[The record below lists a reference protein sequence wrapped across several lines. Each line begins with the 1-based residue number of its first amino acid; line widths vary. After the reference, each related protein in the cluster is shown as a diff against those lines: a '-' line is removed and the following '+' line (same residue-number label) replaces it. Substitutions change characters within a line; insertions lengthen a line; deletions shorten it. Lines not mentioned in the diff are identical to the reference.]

1 MKSIKLVFLVFL
13 LVISFSGLSVTFQT
27 VSETIDKTSL
37 QRINPLLDSSVTFAI
52 RDDVKSLFNN
62 NDVVVPDDI
71 TINRLLL
78 KQSSLN
84 NGELYLVYM
93 VQAVSL
99 LEREDFNEAH
109 DAFETAI
116 EFEGSISESQRSL
129 PLFNQLYLLQS
140 KLYEHQENYKLAY
153 DKRDVYFDRMIEHY
167 KSLNKKRILSL
178 KEKYQT
184 EIKQNNNELLKNQNE
199 LKQLQLQKLVQKEQ
213 QQRHIIWV
221 VSVVILIF
229 IALIIRQFQIRKRL
243 KTYSETD
250 ALTGID
256 NRKVLFDLGA
266 EIVEQA
272 KQDGAQVSVL
282 LFDLDH
288 FKKINDQYGHPVGD
302 EVLIKVANLAKE
314 TVRSR
319 DLLVRFGGEEFIAI
333 LPDASI
339 EQAKAMAER
348 LREKIAQCR
357 FDKPLENI
365 KITTS
370 VGVATL
376 AFDMSLDQLINNADV
391 AMYQAKLSGRD
402 TALIYHDE
410 MEHKPANYR
419 RNS

>member
-1 MKSIKLVFLVFL
+1 MKSMKLVFLVFL
-13 LVISFSGLSVTFQT
+13 LVISFAGLSVTFQT
-27 VSETIDKTSL
+27 VNESIDKTSL

-52 RDDVKSLFNN
+52 RDEVKSLFNN
-62 NDVVVPDDI
+62 NDVIVPDDI

-93 VQAVSL
+93 VQAVSF

-109 DAFETAI
+109 DAFEIAI

-140 KLYEHQENYKLAY
+140 KLYEQQENYKLAY

-348 LREKIAQCR
+348 LREKISQCR